1 MDPLK
6 RRLTPRRLSP
16 LNRTISNSKFYEPVD
31 SPTLYDIRITD
42 INNKKHYGYW
52 DGKTP
57 NDRISL
63 RDKYNIPLN
72 DIKQIVFIR
81 SSDMH
86 KKDVLGGKRRKT
98 RRRP

>member
-16 LNRTISNSKFYEPVD
+16 LNRTISNSKFYEPVN

-63 RDKYNIPLN
+63 RGKYNIPLN

-81 SSDMH
+81 SHYGKEVVS
-86 KKDVLGGKRRKT
+86 GGKRRKT